1 MEDILAAR
9 TKLEFSY
16 EVKNDTLFR
25 ARIKRASLQTQL
37 NPNQAIGSTNL
48 VEPSVSIDFNKN
60 KHEKSISV
68 LTDEVGISGL
78 LNNNKYEKNID
89 VLTDELSVTSTVND
103 KVHTNESTPLDIVN
117 LSDSSNQTV
126 LNLKPSNFTDL
137 LLGSKNEFYKNAG
150 KSENQTF
157 FKSSNQ
163 GSNGDY
169 NTYKYESRF
178 FFRTIGDIEEF
189 FPVSGTFETRTGTN
203 AKQPFNHHDNFR
215 HFGNRYYVD
224 SGSGYTYSSFFG
236 SDDATVD
243 GRMVGRTLFFKTDTS
258 GNITYPINHY
268 FKVGTSKDGLTNLIY
283 KGTQA
288 GIGQYKT
295 TFDRELDTSPKI
307 PAYTIN
313 VGGSDTVKKLKV
325 IR

>member
-1 MEDILAAR
+1 M
-9 TKLEFSY
+9 
-16 EVKNDTLFR
+16 
-25 ARIKRASLQTQL
+25 SL
-37 NPNQAIGSTNL
+37 
-48 VEPSVSIDFNKN
+48 V
-60 KHEKSISV
+60 IS
-68 LTDEVGISGL
+68 
-78 LNNNKYEKNID
+78 
-89 VLTDELSVTSTVND
+89 
-103 KVHTNESTPLDIVN
+103 
-117 LSDSSNQTV
+117 
-126 LNLKPSNFTDL
+126 
-137 LLGSKNEFYKNAG
+137 
-150 KSENQTF
+150 
-157 FKSSNQ
+157 
-163 GSNGDY
+163 
-169 NTYKYESRF
+169 TYKYESRF

-189 FPVSGTFETRTGTN
+189 FPTSGSYENRTGTN

-243 GRMVGRTLFFKTDTS
+243 GRMVGRTLFFKTDDD

-288 GIGQYKT
+288 GTNQYKT
-295 TFDRELDTSPKI
+295 RFDPELDTSPKI

-313 VGGSDTVKKLKV
+313 VGGSDTTKKLKV